1 MIVDLNQDQK
11 SKLRRLI
18 ENKNYSKFEAQVEKL
33 GDFENLPTYLKM
45 GYAGSKT
52 LNPNSKKEDFLKAT
66 IIFEKI
72 YSKDETNL
80 EALYNLILSSLKA
93 EVSFYV
99 LKHLENFYKKNKTNI
114 KIIEGLARVHFQ
126 LANMDLSVKFFKEL
140 MDLNPES
147 TIDGGRLSYL
157 ATMNYPSNI
166 NQKDYF
172 NECIKLGEKFNKYS
186 NFSSYKTSNI
196 HNKKIKIGFLS
207 GDFRNHSVN
216 FFLKDVISK
225 IDKNKFHTIGLSNLE
240 ISRHHEIITKF
251 YQNNFDEWFDILDY
265 QDEKLIN
272 FIRSLNIDILIDL
285 NGFTYGNRLN
295 VFAARSAKI
304 QIGWCGYNNSLGI
317 ENMDYLIADNN
328 LIKKEELNL
337 YKEKIIFLPK
347 IWNVM
352 SKPEKL
358 PKINNLPSK
367 KNNIFRFGSFNSF
380 KKISSDVINVW
391 SKILNNS
398 NCELYLKNSGGY
410 DKELYQNFENK
421 FKEKNVDLK
430 KIIFLKRSNENE
442 FMKDYHK
449 IDLALDTFPYPGVTT
464 SFQSYLMGVP
474 VLTMKGFNFNS
485 RCGESINLNLELR
498 EFIANDHED
507 YLNKSIKFQD
517 NIKLSKL
524 RSSLREKVLNSP
536 LFDTYNFV
544 KDLSEIFIKLMQKV

>member
-147 TIDGGRLSYL
+147 TIDGGRLTYL

-172 NECIKLGEKFNKYS
+172 NECIKLGEKFHKYS

-251 YQNNFDEWFDILDY
+251 YQNNFDEWFDILDLSGR
-265 QDEKLIN
+265 KTN
-272 FIRSLNIDILIDL
+272 
-285 NGFTYGNRLN
+285 
-295 VFAARSAKI
+295 K
-304 QIGWCGYNNSLGI
+304 
-317 ENMDYLIADNN
+317 
-328 LIKKEELNL
+328 L
-337 YKEKIIFLPK
+337 YKITK
-347 IWNVM
+347 
-352 SKPEKL
+352 
-358 PKINNLPSK
+358 
-367 KNNIFRFGSFNSF
+367 
-380 KKISSDVINVW
+380 
-391 SKILNNS
+391 
-398 NCELYLKNSGGY
+398 Y
-410 DKELYQNFENK
+410 
-421 FKEKNVDLK
+421 
-430 KIIFLKRSNENE
+430 
-442 FMKDYHK
+442 
-449 IDLALDTFPYPGVTT
+449 
-464 SFQSYLMGVP
+464 
-474 VLTMKGFNFNS
+474 
-485 RCGESINLNLELR
+485 
-498 EFIANDHED
+498 
-507 YLNKSIKFQD
+507 
-517 NIKLSKL
+517 
-524 RSSLREKVLNSP
+524 
-536 LFDTYNFV
+536 
-544 KDLSEIFIKLMQKV
+544 